1 MKQQQLPPSRT
12 EPKAG
17 SARRIYSISIAALV
31 GLMLLAAVLTVDEWL
46 ELIPSFQR
54 AMQDL
59 FSRGSLLALGLV
71 VALIAFGADSDAS
84 RPPIP
89 I

>member
-1 MKQQQLPPSRT
+1 
-12 EPKAG
+12 
-17 SARRIYSISIAALV
+17 
-31 GLMLLAAVLTVDEWL
+31 VLTVDEWL